1 MDANGSLQIIE
12 RFYAKAE
19 CEEIY
24 QRFMLDHDWPAN
36 VYTVGRRR
44 FELPRLQTWHADSG
58 IRYSYRYNLLETRAW
73 TPLLTRIRQRVE
85 AYLNV
90 SFNSVLANLY
100 RNGNDYV
107 GWHADDD
114 PELGERPF
122 IASLTFGTA
131 RSFAF
136 RHKKLD
142 HQGKVLLADGA
153 LLIMRPEFQRDWQH
167 SLPAVPELGN
177 GRINLTFRK
186 VIVP

>member
-24 QRFMLDHDWPAN
+24 RRFMLDHDWPVN
-36 VYTVGRRR
+36 VYTVGGRR
-44 FELPRLQTWHADSG
+44 FALPRLQTWHADSG

-73 TPLLTRIRQRVE
+73 TPLLVEIRQRIE
-85 AYLNV
+85 AYLNI

-100 RNGNDYV
+100 RDGNDYV
-107 GWHADDD
+107 GWHADDE

-131 RSFAF
+131 RNFAF
-136 RHKKLD
+136 RHKKLEQ
-142 HQGKVLLADGA
+142 QGEVKLADGA
-153 LLIMRPEFQRDWQH
+153 LLIMHPEFQRDWQH
-167 SLPAVPELGN
+167 SLPRDSGLDS

-186 VIVP
+186 VISP